1 MSKFEQ
7 VLTVRASSVHLS
19 DGFTAAG
26 STESEKKELF
36 NEILR
41 PEEVVIGSRHWLE
54 NDSNFLQLIPSVVFR
69 KPDGTVAWY
78 NRIKGSGE
86 SRLVGNA
93 TTNFGGHINTLDL
106 QTFDETF
113 NLKKTIINNIYREI
127 EEELGVNS
135 DEITS
140 SEFGNYFTEF
150 KGFIFDSSNDVGL
163 KHLGLLFVFDVE
175 QDLEFDA
182 SIAESE
188 GMLLK
193 GWNTPDALLIHHEL
207 DVINL
212 ENWAKIVLEAL
223 YNF

>member
-69 KPDGTVAWY
+69 KPDGAVAWY

-86 SRLVGNA
+86 SRLIGNA
-93 TTNFGGHINTLDL
+93 TCNYGGHINSFDL
-106 QTFDETF
+106 LVSDNNFE
-113 NLKKTIINNIYREI
+113 LLGCIYNNIYREI
-127 EEELGVNS
+127 DEELGVNLDS
-135 DEITS
+135 ITTVDFDNDFS
-140 SEFGNYFTEF
+140 EF

-207 DVINL
+207 DIINL
-212 ENWAKIVLEAL
+212 ENWAKIALEAL
-223 YNF
+223 